1 MKRNIDEIKRLN
13 EEVKRLNYEI
23 GRRDKK
29 IADQQVELTKA
40 KKEVNLGI
48 EQLKDIFHS
57 VLVSM
62 ALTYGKEAPEGTYT
76 IEMPVGHTTG
86 NKLNFDV
93 DIKRTDY
100 DTSVVTVTEK
110 TKDKEA
116 GGNG

>member
-1 MKRNIDEIKRLN
+1 MAERNVDK
-13 EEVKRLNYEI
+13 VKRLEYEL
-23 GRRDKK
+23 GRWQDKVARLQK
-29 IADQQVELTKA
+29 ENAGLKNNVDKGLAQLT
-40 KKEVNLGI
+40 
-48 EQLKDIFHS
+48 DMFRS
-57 VLVSM
+57 VLVSI
-62 ALTYGKEAPEGTYT
+62 ALTYGREAPEGTYT

-116 GGNG
+116 GGNV